1 MEEVKKKGRPSA
13 DQNDPQ
19 SNVCTICDPLMEPY
33 YIQKDSSNFT
43 VMERTIATRGFGGKA
58 ASGKESEKALGY
70 YTSFKNALNRV
81 AKENSA
87 LKLKLKVYGL
97 NNFLASAS
105 FTLDTNKLYDWPEV
119 NGAEYVNV
127 TVSMLPPLFD
137 MFAVCKLAMPV

>member
-19 SNVCTICDPLMEPY
+19 SNVCTINDPLMEPF

-70 YTSFKNALNRV
+70 YTSFKNALNRI
-81 AKENSA
+81 AKEKFYQNQSSYSSI
-87 LKLKLKVYGL
+87 K
-97 NNFLASAS
+97 
-105 FTLDTNKLYDWPEV
+105 
-119 NGAEYVNV
+119 EYVETWDKV
-127 TVSMLPPLFD
+127 KEGMESMLN
-137 MFAVCKLAMPV
+137 KIEI